1 MGTGIPDMIKS
12 CVREGLSE
20 PELIQEESFKTILWR
35 RIKAVGEVTEQVPE
49 QVTLQVTPQVTPQV
63 AQLTLIIEGE
73 QSREELQEIL
83 LLKDRENFRKLYLA
97 EALDQNIIEMTVP
110 NKPNSKN
117 QKYRLTAKGIDLQQK
132 IKREKSGI

>member
-1 MGTGIPDMIKS
+1 MIKS